1 MQCKYNIDGKCEAP
15 IAVDCGDECG
25 IKALLIENEE
35 LKRDVEYYKRQMYFV
50 IEQKEKLEKQ
60 MDLTS

>member
-1 MQCKYNIDGKCEAP
+1 MKCKYNIDGKCEAP

-35 LKRDVEYYKRQMYFV
+35 LKRDVEYYKRQMYEY
-50 IEQKEKLEKQ
+50 ITKYENLKDET
-60 MDLTS
+60 DLTT

>member
-1 MQCKYNIDGKCEAP
+1 MKCKYNIEGKCEAP

-50 IEQKEKLEKQ
+50 IDQKEQLERQ
-60 MDLTS
+60 MSLTS